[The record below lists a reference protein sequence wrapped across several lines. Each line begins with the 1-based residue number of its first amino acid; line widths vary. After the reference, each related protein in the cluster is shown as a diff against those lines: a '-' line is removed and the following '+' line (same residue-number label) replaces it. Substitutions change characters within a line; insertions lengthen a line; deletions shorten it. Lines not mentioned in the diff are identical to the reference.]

1 MFFNH
6 KDIKEH
12 IKRLKTGNPRTA
24 LYVLIFLIWFCS
36 ERQTA
41 DPAELT
47 GRMCFLKKKAAR
59 TEQLFFY
66 IISFVGQASRF
77 P

>member
-12 IKRLKTGNPRTA
+12 IKRLKTGN
-24 LYVLIFLIWFCS
+24 LHNLICPYI
-36 ERQTA
+36 
-41 DPAELT
+41 PY
-47 GRMCFLKKKAAR
+47 MVLKKKAAR